1 MGFKLLLLLLVS
13 IFKVRLGYK
22 VKLLLLVLLLSCLL
36 FLILNI
42 AIAIVVRYSKFL
54 DSNPGDEEVLAEPRE
69 VASRQVFIATILRF
83 SGLGVWS
90 FWFRGLVYGLGFGH
104 ENRSLDKILGSSV
117 GI

>member
-1 MGFKLLLLLLVS
+1 MWGLSCYCYYSFHFS
-13 IFKVRLGYK
+13 IFKLRLGYR

-42 AIAIVVRYSKFL
+42 AITIVARYSKFL
-54 DSNPGDEEVLAEPRE
+54 DSSPGDEEVLAEPRE

-90 FWFRGLVYGLGFGH
+90 FGLGVWFMA
-104 ENRSLDKILGSSV
+104 
-117 GI
+117 